1 MEQRSAITVLRDQRS
16 SLSSVLAAVR
26 ELEMAQRCGCVLQL
40 YMYMK
45 HVNDGHTKQMFMQG
59 RMQHVN
65 MYTLNSLQSLMFAS
79 PFV

>member
-1 MEQRSAITVLRDQRS
+1 
-16 SLSSVLAAVR
+16 
-26 ELEMAQRCGCVLQL
+26 MAQRCGCVLQL